1 VTWAGSRILFAAA
14 NPRSHAVLSCLR
26 EQGFQVLEAAN
37 GIDAISLL
45 RRPGADA
52 ALIELDLPE
61 IDGVEFVR
69 RIRRESQVPIMLLVG
84 RAEETA
90 CTDGLELG
98 ADDFVLAPYSPSEV
112 VLRVKAMTRRARGAQ
127 AEKTLL
133 RSGPVELDLLGRR
146 CLVGGQEVSL
156 TRREFDLLCAL
167 LQYEGRIHT
176 REQLL
181 ALVWGGNSRP
191 VKTVDSHIAS
201 LRRKLGSAISIK
213 TLRGV
218 GYRMDP
224 A

>member
-14 NPRSHAVLSCLR
+14 DSRSHAILSCLR
-26 EQGFQVLEAAN
+26 EHGFQVLEAAN

-52 ALIELDLPE
+52 ALIELHLPE
-61 IDGVEFVR
+61 IDGVELVR

-84 RAEETA
+84 KPDETA

-146 CLVGGQEVSL
+146 CLVDGREVTL

-167 LQYEGRIHT
+167 LQYEGRIHP

-181 ALVWGGNSRP
+181 ALVWGGNGQP
-191 VKTVDSHIAS
+191 TKTVDSHVAS